1 MYIHILIHAGNLPS
15 GAYTGGAVTGRYD
28 WRDVIMNSDGT
39 KAIAAVSSGYLS
51 GGYLYSSTD
60 SGANWVEITNAGV
73 NYFKS
78 LAGSADLSIVYAAM
92 SWRIMRS
99 IDGGVTWT
107 DNPSMPIGTYV
118 RVC

>member
-1 MYIHILIHAGNLPS
+1 
-15 GAYTGGAVTGRYD
+15 
-28 WRDVIMNSDGT
+28 MNSDGT